1 MVSLYAYLRVLLD
14 KLSLGLPSKARGK
27 YQKRKLLT
35 EEQKAKI
42 LRARNRDNA
51 RRTRKRK
58 KLYVNFI
65 DKALKALETA
75 LGVSTSSSVTAKI
88 DDDGRSEYDNE
99 DAYGENDSCKTKSG
113 INSCFETQE
122 SNADSDTA
130 IKADNSISLGAVD
143 TAAPCEIYPSSSSTP
158 SVGLSEQIRGLQHNL
173 YITDA
178 LDAEERFD
186 VLLPCPQP
194 TQFAESNRLADRTKI
209 KPLSGSCEFLAG
221 RSNRSLLAKRLRYMK
236 AFLKLRHCSPS
247 DMSIKCSDED
257 VTKKLTE
264 WLTVCAAEVVH
275 VTPLPAYRNMKDLE
289 QIASCPPDCKYEC
302 RGVDAVSM
310 DSQRIAEYFDTLVG
324 THNKNN
330 SNNNSNS
337 SSNSN
342 NNSNINSNKDGV
354 VFTSSE
360 ADRDQSNISHDN
372 TSELDHRS
380 WIASFAI
387 DYDQATLSTEEN
399 ALNMTYV
406 LTVQVADKPST
417 PSFHSSSSSSQGAD
431 IADIQHYV
439 AHPSSAAAA
448 TAAGTGLTGVR
459 AVAGTG
465 LTAVAAETTGT
476 GLKAVIVSSDS
487 SPNTTPAEACSEPM
501 LGLLYGTSSTHVD
514 DNICSGNSG
523 NGSGSGSGSRE
534 DDDDICR
541 WLEMALDTAYLH
553 QPSYQKRDTQVIT
566 GDRDGEERD
575 GGVHSVTESSLEE
588 SDLDSAELSHCYG
601 SRIKRRRYSAS
612 PCDDIVCHTADAVTA
627 GEVLFRLKVK
637 AHVEFGDSGS
647 DSDGRILRIVEY
659 FTESCGSYNF
669 TAPVC

>member
-1 MVSLYAYLRVLLD
+1 MISLNASLHVPLD
-14 KLSLGLPSKARGK
+14 KLSSGLPSKARGK

-88 DDDGRSEYDNE
+88 DEDGRSEYDNE

-113 INSCFETQE
+113 LNSCFETQE
-122 SNADSDTA
+122 SNADSDIK
-130 IKADNSISLGAVD
+130 IKADNSISLGAID
-143 TAAPCEIYPSSSSTP
+143 AATPCEIYPTSSSSP

-178 LDAEERFD
+178 LNAEERFD

-194 TQFAESNRLADRTKI
+194 TQFAESNRLADRTKM

-221 RSNRSLLAKRLRYMK
+221 CSNRSLLAKRLRYMK

-257 VTKKLTE
+257 VTKKITE

-324 THNKNN
+324 THNSNSSSNN
-330 SNNNSNS
+330 NNNSNS
-337 SSNSN
+337 SN
-342 NNSNINSNKDGV
+342 NKDGV
-354 VFTSSE
+354 ISTSSE
-360 ADRDQSNISHDN
+360 SDRDQSNISHDN
-372 TSELDHRS
+372 TSELDQRS

-417 PSFHSSSSSSQGAD
+417 PSIHSSSSCSQGAD
-431 IADIQHYV
+431 IADIQHYA
-439 AHPSSAAAA
+439 AHPAAAA
-448 TAAGTGLTGVR
+448 VTAGTGGTGV
-459 AVAGTG
+459 
-465 LTAVAAETTGT
+465 
-476 GLKAVIVSSDS
+476 KAVIVSSDN
-487 SPNTTPAEACSEPM
+487 SPNTTPAEACSDLM
-501 LGLLYGTSSTHVD
+501 SGLLYGTSSTHVD
-514 DNICSGNSG
+514 DNACGGN
-523 NGSGSGSGSRE
+523 NGSGSGSRE

-553 QPSYQKRDTQVIT
+553 HPSYQKRDTQVIT

-601 SRIKRRRYSAS
+601 SRTKRRKHSAS
-612 PCDDIVCHTADAVTA
+612 PCDEVVCHTADAMTA
-627 GEVLFRLKVK
+627 GEVLFRLKVE
-637 AHVEFGDSGS
+637 AHVEFGDCGS

>member
-1 MVSLYAYLRVLLD
+1 MISLNACLHVPLY

-75 LGVSTSSSVTAKI
+75 LGVSTSTSVTAKI

-113 INSCFETQE
+113 LNSCFETQE
-122 SNADSDTA
+122 SNADSDTT
-130 IKADNSISLGAVD
+130 IKAENSVSLGAMD
-143 TAAPCEIYPSSSSTP
+143 AAAPCEIYPSSSSSP
-158 SVGLSEQIRGLQHNL
+158 SVGLSEQIKGLQHNL

-178 LDAEERFD
+178 LNAEERFD

-194 TQFAESNRLADRTKI
+194 TQFAESNRLADRTKM
-209 KPLSGSCEFLAG
+209 KPLSGSCEFSAG
-221 RSNRSLLAKRLRYMK
+221 CSTRSLLAKRLRYMK

-324 THNKNN
+324 AHNKNNNNNN

-337 SSNSN
+337 SSNN
-342 NNSNINSNKDGV
+342 NNGNNMDGV
-354 VFTSSE
+354 IFTSSE

-372 TSELDHRS
+372 TSELDQRS

-406 LTVQVADKPST
+406 LTVQVADKLST
-417 PSFHSSSSSSQGAD
+417 PSFHSSSSCSQGAD

-439 AHPSSAAAA
+439 AHPSAA
-448 TAAGTGLTGVR
+448 TATAVTGIR
-459 AVAGTG
+459 AVGVTG
-465 LTAVAAETTGT
+465 LTAVAAVTGGT
-476 GLKAVIVSSDS
+476 GVKAVIVSSDN

-501 LGLLYGTSSTHVD
+501 LGLLYRTSSTYVD
-514 DNICSGNSG
+514 DNTCSGN
-523 NGSGSGSGSRE
+523 NGSCSGGGGSGSRE

-553 QPSYQKRDTQVIT
+553 HPSYQKRNTQVIT

-601 SRIKRRRYSAS
+601 SRIKRRKHSAS
-612 PCDDIVCHTADAVTA
+612 PCDDVVCHTADTVTA

-637 AHVEFGDSGS
+637 AHVEFGDCGS